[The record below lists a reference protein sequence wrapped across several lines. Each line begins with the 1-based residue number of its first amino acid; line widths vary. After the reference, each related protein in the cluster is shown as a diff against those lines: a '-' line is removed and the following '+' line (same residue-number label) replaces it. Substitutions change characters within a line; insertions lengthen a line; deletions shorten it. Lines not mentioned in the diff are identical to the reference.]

1 MVELS
6 VVIPVY
12 NSEGCLEALH
22 RQLGEALRGIAH
34 EVIYVDDQ
42 STDASWPTLCRLC
55 ADDPS
60 RVGLRLRKNVGQ
72 DNAILCGLRRARGAF
87 VVVMD
92 DDLQHAP
99 SDIPALYAGC
109 RERDL
114 DVCYARFKVLKE
126 AWWKRAGSWLNGKM
140 AEHVIGKPKGLY
152 LSAFKVMRREIAEAV
167 GAYAGPF
174 PYVDGLI
181 LSVTGQVGQLDVEH
195 RPRHQGSSTYTPG
208 RSLLLFL
215 RVATGF
221 SVWPL
226 RVASCAG
233 MVCAVCGFALAVF
246 YLAEYALR
254 QHRVEGWIT
263 LVVLHLII
271 GGMILFAIGVSGEYL
286 GRLYL
291 TCSGKPQS
299 SVKEACG
306 GKAP

>member
-12 NSEGCLEALH
+12 NSEGCLEELQH
-22 RQLGEALRGIAH
+22 QLGEALREIAH

-42 STDASWPTLCRLC
+42 STDASWATLRRLC
-55 ADDPS
+55 AGDPS
-60 RVGLRLRKNVGQ
+60 RVGVRLRKNAGQ

-99 SDIPALYAGC
+99 SDIPALYAAC

-114 DVCYARFKVLKE
+114 DVCYARFRVLRE

-140 AEHVIGKPKGLY
+140 AEWAIGKPRGLY
-152 LSAFKVMRREIAEAV
+152 LSPFKIMRREIAEAV
-167 GAYAGPF
+167 GTNTGPF

-181 LSVTGQVGQLDVEH
+181 LSVTGQVGQIDVEH
-195 RPRHQGSSTYTPG
+195 RLRHQGASTYTLG

-226 RVASCAG
+226 RVASYAG
-233 MVCAVCGFALAVF
+233 MVCAV
-246 YLAEYALR
+246 
-254 QHRVEGWIT
+254 
-263 LVVLHLII
+263 
-271 GGMILFAIGVSGEYL
+271 
-286 GRLYL
+286 
-291 TCSGKPQS
+291 
-299 SVKEACG
+299 
-306 GKAP
+306 